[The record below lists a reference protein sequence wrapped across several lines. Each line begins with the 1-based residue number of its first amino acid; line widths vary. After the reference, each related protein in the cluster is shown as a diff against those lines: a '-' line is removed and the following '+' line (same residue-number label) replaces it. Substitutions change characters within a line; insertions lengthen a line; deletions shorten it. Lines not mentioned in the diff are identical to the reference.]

1 MTFWKEAGL
10 TYNRYA
16 AIAARATRRALKEDK
31 RILAERRGTSE
42 VRSAKWVDGKQ
53 ENNNDNSKK

>member
-31 RILAERRGTSE
+31 RILAERRGTNE
-42 VRSAKWVDGKQ
+42 VRSAKWLNGKQ
-53 ENNNDNSKK
+53 ENDNNSKK